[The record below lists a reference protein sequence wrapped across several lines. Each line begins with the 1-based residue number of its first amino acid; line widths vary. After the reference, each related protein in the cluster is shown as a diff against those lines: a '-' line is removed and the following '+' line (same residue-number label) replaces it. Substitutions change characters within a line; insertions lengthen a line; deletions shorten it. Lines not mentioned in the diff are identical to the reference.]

1 MSTLELLIIAV
12 GLSMD
17 AFAVAVCKGLSMT
30 GKNCNPKHSISLCQS
45 AIIGGWFGLFQGLMP
60 VIGFLLGVRF
70 ERQIAAFDHWIAFLL
85 LGLIGAEM
93 LKGGLSCET
102 EKTDSS
108 LSVKSMFPLAVATS
122 IDALAVGVTLAFL
135 QVNILPAVT
144 MIGTVTFI
152 LSMIGAKAGSLFGV
166 RYKSRAEIA
175 GGIILILMGTKILI
189 EHLFL

>member
-17 AFAVAVCKGLSMT
+17 AFAVAVCKGLSM
-30 GKNCNPKHSISLCQS
+30 GKTDSPKHSISHCQS

-60 VIGFLLGVRF
+60 VIGFLLGIRF

-108 LSVKSMFPLAVATS
+108 LSIKSMFLLAVATS

-135 QVNILPAVT
+135 QVSILPAAAI
-144 MIGTVTFI
+144 IGIVTFI
-152 LSMIGAKAGSLFGV
+152 LSMAGAKTGSLFGV

>member
-1 MSTLELLIIAV
+1 MSTLELLIIAI

-17 AFAVAVCKGLSMT
+17 AFAVAVCKGLSM
-30 GKNCNPKHSISLCQS
+30 GKNHSQTKQSISICQS
-45 AIIGGWFGLFQGLMP
+45 AIVGGWFGLFQAFMP
-60 VIGFLLGVRF
+60 FMGFLLGVRF
-70 ERQIAAFDHWIAFLL
+70 ERQIAVFDHWIAFLL

-93 LKGGLSCET
+93 LRSGLSGET

-108 LSVKSMFPLAVATS
+108 LSFKSMLPLAVATS

-135 QVNILPAVT
+135 QVSILPAVT